1 MAAANSVVK
10 TFFGSF
16 KSGGFS
22 MELRRK
28 ARSTGPATMLR
39 RSRRGTVMMVAMAFV
54 VVVGL
59 AGTVILSLS
68 YAHQVQ
74 MQSKALSVRMMAA
87 AEAGIESKRGRFTLI
102 SGVQD
107 DWLALMP
114 TAGWNNIDGPM
125 VINGLSVQVQALP
138 TGSFSVPK
146 ARMRGVVTT
155 LGRRLAVEY
164 EIKVASFSEFSVF
177 SGGPGVYNPGTNY
190 KTVGNHYSAGGLS
203 FAYTGVEFW
212 GRTRYTGAIGGPNYG
227 QPIPTGPYFDRA
239 PEPVPLI
246 QVPADAL
253 NFGILQTRAQALNFV
268 FRENTIAIR
277 FNGNG
282 TFTRTFVRRNN
293 IGTSANNGTTPASNA
308 WVTTGTTPA
317 TGGAIINANLTN
329 AYYDVMTQDYAIQPE
344 TVIYVMEG
352 TAGNNDVQS
361 GAAVGVQNLYTQPFH
376 QSTSYTTG
384 WTSPTEA
391 TTARKLLLVSGTL
404 GGSSPTVRDR
414 VTLTAAGHIMPVV
427 RDCVTYDTLL
437 RDPTLRA
444 QPNKQSAAALAMGE
458 MFGLLSATDVN
469 FATQWWNPL
478 STAGY
483 TPAGGYLPAYTA
495 ATQVPLNG
503 SGWGATNGTQ
513 YVFDGTYM
521 AVGTSGPGW
530 WADLWLELWLCG
542 GNIGGYSC
550 NAGFG
555 NIFRGSRHYDW
566 DWRMNDTT
574 PPYFLRAYNVS
585 AAYIPGSWRSYEF

>member
-1 MAAANSVVK
+1 MRNVSA
-10 TFFGSF
+10 SF
-16 KSGGFS
+16 
-22 MELRRK
+22 
-28 ARSTGPATMLR
+28 ARTA
-39 RSRRGTVMMVAMAFV
+39 RRGSILMVSMGFV
-54 VVVGL
+54 VAVSL
-59 AGTVILSLS
+59 AGTILLSLS
-68 YAHQVQ
+68 YIHQTE

-107 DWLALMP
+107 DWLTLLP
-114 TAGWNNIDGPM
+114 VAGWNNIDGAM
-125 VINGLSVQVQALP
+125 TINGMSVQVQAMP

-146 ARMRGVVTT
+146 ARIRGVVTT

-164 EIKVASFSEFSVF
+164 EVKVASFSEFSVF

-190 KTVGNHYSAGGLS
+190 KTVGNHYSAGGLNFS
-203 FAYTGVEFW
+203 YTGVEFW
-212 GRTRYTGAIGGPNYG
+212 GRTRYTGTIGGPNYL
-227 QPIPTGPYFDRA
+227 QPVPTGPYFDRA
-239 PEPVPLI
+239 PEAVPLI
-246 QVPADAL
+246 SVPADAY

-268 FRENTIAIR
+268 FHENTIAIR

-282 TFTRTFVRRNN
+282 TFTRTFVRRRAT
-293 IGTSANNGTTPASNA
+293 GTAGDNGSIPASNA

-317 TGGAIINANLTN
+317 TGGAIISANLTN
-329 AYYDVMTQDYAIQPE
+329 AFYDVATEDLAIQPE

-352 TAGNNDVQS
+352 TAGTADIQA
-361 GAAVGVQNLYTQPFH
+361 GAPVGALNSYVQPFH
-376 QSTSYTTG
+376 QTTSYTTG
-384 WTSPTEA
+384 WWGPSQP

-414 VTLTAAGHIMPVV
+414 VTLTAAGLIMPVV
-427 RDCVTYDTLL
+427 RDCICYDTLL
-437 RDPTLRA
+437 RNPSLRA

-483 TPAGGYLPAYTA
+483 TPAGGYLPAYTG
-495 ATQVPLNG
+495 ATQVPVSG
-503 SGWGATNGTQ
+503 SGWGATSGTQ
-513 YVFDGTYM
+513 YAFDGTYM

-530 WADLWLELWLCG
+530 AADLWLELWLCG
-542 GNIGGYSC
+542 GNIGGYAC

-585 AAYIPGSWRSYEF
+585 AAYIAGTWRSYEF